1 MDIVKQYLAQSI
13 SSAASNLRLNSQQ
26 TEMISHIREILLKS
40 NSVENDLIRMKKIT
54 EFSTMAIKL
63 HEMFTY
69 LTKGPLDIGTLSEKF
84 RNHSQMLVKNL
95 NQLLSNPNLKA
106 AIDKLK
112 VNNEE
117 RIEVS
122 KPDFEKEGLTGDE
135 GKLVADKDHI
145 KKGSSFQHFEET
157 ILKQIKPM
165 DTLLKE
171 IEEGKNLP
179 GNIDEFV
186 EIMEKNSILSKEN
199 SFDILS
205 NMHSIVADSLRLIK
219 DGALKTEK
227 NTIEA
232 LRSCLIV
239 IAAVVR
245 GKEVNISDYLNKAES
260 FGNSINALKNRE
272 EK

>member
-1 MDIVKQYLAQSI
+1 MDIVKQYLIQSI
-13 SSAASNLRLNSQQ
+13 SSAAGNLRLNTQQ
-26 TEMISHIREILLKS
+26 TEMVSLIREILLKS
-40 NSVENDLIRMKKIT
+40 SSVENDLIRMKKIT

-69 LTKGPLDIGTLSEKF
+69 LTRGPLDIVALSEKF
-84 RNHSQMLVKNL
+84 KNHSQMLVKDL
-95 NQLLSNPNLKA
+95 NQLLGNPNLKA

-112 VNNEE
+112 ANSEE

-122 KPDFEKEGLTGDE
+122 KPDSEKELTNTQEKPFTDE
-135 GKLVADKDHI
+135 GKI
-145 KKGSSFQHFEET
+145 KKESSFEHFEET

-171 IEEGKNLP
+171 IEEEKNLP

-186 EIMEKNSILSKEN
+186 EIMKKNSKLSQEN
-199 SFDILS
+199 GFDILS
-205 NMHSIVADSLRLIK
+205 NMHSIVAESLKLIR
-219 DGALKTEK
+219 DGTLKTEK
-227 NTIEA
+227 NIVEA

-260 FGNSINALKNRE
+260 FGNSINAFKKKE